1 VDFVHGTLDFKRTL
15 EQRLACESQ
24 FAVSGSARGRISR
37 SLRVALPAGRNLV
50 EFGYKPVLFWRLL
63 ILQRVTFSASVA
75 ICCPQINRSLWLLSS
90 FSGQRP
96 ASGLSR
102 AALCVG
108 LARNSQH
115 CNLFRYP
122 SRPGALCILSEVL
135 RLGFGPRGIFFPDR
149 RNIGLVG

>member
-1 VDFVHGTLDFKRTL
+1 MNPWGELRIVRFAENFQGVESGGGFRSRDFGFLNGRWSKDWHARVNS
-15 EQRLACESQ
+15 RLAEVLEGEFHAAC
-24 FAVSGSARGRISR
+24 G
-37 SLRVALPAGRNLV
+37 VALPAGRNLV

-90 FSGQRP
+90 LSGQRP

-102 AALCVG
+102 AALCVE

-122 SRPGALCILSEVL
+122 PRP
-135 RLGFGPRGIFFPDR
+135 
-149 RNIGLVG
+149 